1 MSNYRDKTRR
11 MWKKQGKVAKKC
23 FSEQQFRG
31 IKSAQ
36 YRQSKTFLSYF
47 LPDFQMLGT
56 QERKRDFLANM
67 QTNTPEDQEVI
78 YFKSLH
84 TATIKTYF
92 KYFRLLLIPPCVTN
106 FFLSQNI
113 FTIQKVCRRKNWNTL
128 IGLNL
133 WQRIYSSHVFIIL
146 EKITNQI
153 QNKFSNT

>member
-1 MSNYRDKTRR
+1 MRDYRDKTRR
-11 MWKKQGKVAKKC
+11 MWKKQGKKAKKS
-23 FSEQQFRG
+23 FSEQRFRG

-47 LPDFQMLGT
+47 LPDFQTLGT
-56 QERKRDFLANM
+56 QERKRHFRANM

-84 TATIKTYF
+84 TATIITYS

-113 FTIQKVCRRKNWNTL
+113 FTIQTVCKRKKRNKL

-133 WQRIYSSHVFIIL
+133 WQRIYSCPVFIIL
-146 EKITNQI
+146 EKIINQI